1 LQIANCKLQI
11 EDGWAL
17 PDLFGGFCD
26 KARRGRPREGPVFN
40 YQFAICNL
48 HFAIL
53 REEIMKGFTKT
64 ALAMAGAIGL
74 VGCAGGERYRNLVDP
89 CSMERYGA
97 EARQEYITCF
107 TPQVQNGR
115 ILDQTIWN
123 YNFEAGTDKL
133 NPSGYDKLD
142 QIVRRRPEPDNRI
155 FIQTARDIAY
165 NPAQD
170 GFADARR
177 ELDAKRGAAIEK
189 YLAAQ
194 TAGRPM
200 QFALLVHDPADPGMA
215 AVSAATANRS
225 QRLNYT
231 GVMAGG
237 AGGGVVGAASSGQQG
252 PPPQQAGGPGGG
264 QQGYGGQAG
273 QGGQPGGAPGPQ
285 GGAPGG
291 GPPQ

>member
-1 LQIANCKLQI
+1 LQ
-11 EDGWAL
+11 
-17 PDLFGGFCD
+17 
-26 KARRGRPREGPVFN
+26 
-40 YQFAICNL
+40 
-48 HFAIL
+48 FAIL

-74 VGCAGGERYRNLVDP
+74 VGCAGGEHYRNLVDP
-89 CSMERYGA
+89 CSMERYSA
-97 EARQEYITCF
+97 EARQEYITAF

-123 YNFEAGTDKL
+123 YNFEPGTDKL
-133 NPSGYDKLD
+133 NPSGLDKLD

-155 FIQTARDIAY
+155 FVQTARDISY

-170 GFADARR
+170 GYADARR

-200 QFALLVHDPADPGMA
+200 EFALLVHDPADPGMA
-215 AVSAATANRS
+215 AVSASRAVGS
-225 QRLNYT
+225 QRVNYT

-252 PPPQQAGGPGGG
+252 PPAPAPGSG
-264 QQGYGGQAG
+264 QQGTGGY
-273 QGGQPGGAPGPQ
+273 GGQPGGAPGPQ
-285 GGAPGG
+285 GGGPAG
-291 GPPQ
+291 GPGSAPPM